1 MNPND
6 IDYKFLNLLL
16 VHGADIDNILS
27 NMNPDR
33 IADNLF
39 ILLEHGVDANLIT
52 EKLSKKE
59 IEDNIDILREY
70 GANLDMY

>member
-1 MNPND
+1 M
-6 IDYKFLNLLL
+6 K
-16 VHGADIDNILS
+16 
-27 NMNPDR
+27 PDR
-33 IADNLF
+33 IADNLVA
-39 ILLEHGVDANLIT
+39 LLVHGVDANLIT